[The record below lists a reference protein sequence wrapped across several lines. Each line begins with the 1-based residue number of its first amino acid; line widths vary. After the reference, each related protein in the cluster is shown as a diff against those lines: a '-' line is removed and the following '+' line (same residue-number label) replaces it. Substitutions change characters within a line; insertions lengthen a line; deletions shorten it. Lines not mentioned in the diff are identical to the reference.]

1 MPHYQMG
8 LNASRTMAQ
17 TPIVPAWKRTFD
29 IAVAVVALFVA
40 SPLVLLIAIS
50 VRLFLGKPVLFR
62 QLRPGL
68 GGRPFTLY
76 KCRTMGLQS
85 QSGDLSDA
93 QRLTGFGNFLR
104 QTSLDELPE
113 LWNVL
118 RGDMSLVGPRPLLME
133 YLDRYSA
140 DQQRRHE
147 VLPGITGWAQVNGRN
162 ATTWEERL
170 ALDVW
175 YVDHQSFWL
184 DLKILFL
191 TVPQVLK
198 RQDIRSADHA
208 TMPEFMGSTSSRMFS
223 GSDRSPDASLLHCHA
238 SKRRE
243 LEQRDCGEA

>member
-1 MPHYQMG
+1 
-8 LNASRTMAQ
+8 MAQ

-29 IAVAVVALFVA
+29 IAVAGVALFVA
-40 SPLVLLIAIS
+40 SPLVLVIAIS

-76 KCRTMGLQS
+76 KYRTMGMQS

-93 QRLTGFGNFLR
+93 QRLTSFGNFLR
-104 QTSLDELPE
+104 QTSLDELPG

-118 RGDMSLVGPRPLLME
+118 RGDMSLVGPRPLLMQ

-147 VLPGITGWAQVNGRN
+147 VLPGIAGWAQVNGRN
-162 ATTWEERL
+162 AITWEERL

-191 TVPQVLK
+191 TVPQVLM

-208 TMPEFMGSTSSRMFS
+208 TMPEFMGSTSSRMIF
-223 GSDRSPDASLLHCHA
+223 GSDRSPDPSLLHCHA
-238 SKRRE
+238 SKGRE
-243 LEQRDCGEA
+243 LQQRDCSKAQRSGKPQHTA